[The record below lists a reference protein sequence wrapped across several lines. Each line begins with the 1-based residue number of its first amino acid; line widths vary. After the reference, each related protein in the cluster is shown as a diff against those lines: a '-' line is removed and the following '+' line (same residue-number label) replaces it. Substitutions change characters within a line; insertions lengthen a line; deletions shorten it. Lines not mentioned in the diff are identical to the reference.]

1 MNECVPNAP
10 NSDYCQITDS
20 PSRVWQVNRIHVW
33 IHTYN
38 QLCLEG
44 ITVHGNACLG
54 PIHSLYSNYSCCAPI
69 IAVVVT
75 NFNLFSYDTVWGR
88 ESNTSP
94 ARLRANALSI
104 MSQLHLAVGLNATA
118 AARCYYIDAYLFI
131 ISTV

>member
-54 PIHSLYSNYSCCAPI
+54 PIHSLYSNYSCRMV
-69 IAVVVT
+69 AVT
-75 NFNLFSYDTVWGR
+75 IFNVFSYDTVWGR

-94 ARLRANALSI
+94 ARLRADTLSI
-104 MSQLHLAVGLNATA
+104 MSQLLLAVGLNATA
-118 AARCYYIDAYLFI
+118 AARRYYIDPYLFI
-131 ISTV
+131 PSTV